1 MRIKCPMCGSTAQ
14 IVFTWGK
21 ADKCSTIHTREY
33 ECGCGCAFEV
43 DFEAV
48 RTKILCLPLDKS

>member
-1 MRIKCPMCGSTAQ
+1 MRVKCPMCGSTAQ
-14 IVFTWGK
+14 VEFMWEET
-21 ADKCSTIHTREY
+21 DKYSTTHTREY

-48 RTKILCLPLDKS
+48 KTKILCLLLDKS